1 MIVKPS
7 ISFLTNDNDALLITD
22 TASIITA
29 MTGNPNY
36 PTPTPDLAAVTT
48 AQTEFSAAVA
58 DAAGGGVA
66 LTSAKNDKRAA
77 LVVLLR
83 ELASYVQVACKGDL
97 TVLLSSGFP
106 IQKPQ
111 RQPLGVL
118 PAPANLTVTLGART
132 GELNA
137 GVAPVTGAAIYNWR
151 VTTAS
156 APTVEVQ
163 SAQTTA
169 ASNTFGNLTP
179 GVVYNIQANVV
190 GSAGPSN
197 WSDPIAQMVV

>member
-36 PTPTPDLAAVTT
+36 PAPTPDLVAVTA

-137 GVAPVTGAAIYNWR
+137 GVAPVAGAAIYNWR